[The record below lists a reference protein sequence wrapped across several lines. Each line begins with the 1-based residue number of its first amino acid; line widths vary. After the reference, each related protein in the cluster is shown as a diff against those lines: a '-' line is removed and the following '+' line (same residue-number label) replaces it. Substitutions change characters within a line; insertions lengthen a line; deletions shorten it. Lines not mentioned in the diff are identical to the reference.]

1 MEENNQQQEKVSA
14 RQKFGERM
22 KAKHPDKSFD
32 DDELLFDQ
40 IDNDYKAYDDRLT
53 ELEDSER
60 QLADMFNKDPKSG
73 AFLASW
79 HNGEDPVVYLIRTY
93 GKDNIMD
100 AINDDKR
107 LEEIANANKEYVE
120 RVAKEKDLD
129 SQYEENLAK
138 SLQEIDRKQEE
149 HGLSDEDVNDAM
161 QWLIGVV
168 GDAVM
173 GKFTPETIEM
183 ALHAI
188 NHDNDVA
195 AAGAEGEIRGRNAKI
210 EERLRKHMQGDGIA
224 ALTGKNGA
232 VAEPK
237 RNRSIFDIAAGA
249 M

>member
-14 RQKFGERM
+14 RSKFNERM
-22 KAKHPDKSFD
+22 KTKHPDKSFD
-32 DDELLFDQ
+32 DDEMLFAQ
-40 IDNDYKAYDDRLT
+40 IDNDYNDYDDRVAK
-53 ELEDSER
+53 LEDGER

-73 AFLASW
+73 EFLASW
-79 HNGEDPVVYLIRTY
+79 HNGEDPVVYLVRTY

-100 AINDDKR
+100 AINDEER

-129 SQYEENLAK
+129 EQYEQNLSK
-138 SLQEIDRKQEE
+138 SLEEIDRIQEE
-149 HGLSDEDVNDAM
+149 RGLSDEDVNEAM

-183 ALHAI
+183 ALKAMH
-188 NHDNDVA
+188 HDIDVA
-195 AAGAEGEIRGRNAKI
+195 SAASEAEIRGRNAKI
-210 EERLRKHMQGDGIA
+210 EERLRKRGQGDGIA

-232 VAEPK
+232 VAQPK
-237 RNRSIFDIAAGA
+237 KNRSIFDIAAGA